1 MQMKVMPKH
10 LLEAWVD
17 RLRQHYRIV
26 GPKSLHGAT
35 VFGEIEHFDDLAMD
49 YSYTVLPAKKYLLP
63 PREEL
68 FQFNAQTMEMEANV
82 ETVPTVIFGLHTCD
96 LHAIM
101 LMDKINYTG
110 FADQHYIARREQI
123 TLVSIECGTPCNA
136 KAFCKDMGTYT
147 LPEHYDVHLTDLGD
161 RYIVDIG
168 SEKGERLF
176 EGCTALWS
184 PLVEDQARLNQ
195 YMAEK
200 WPHFEHKLDFDVTEL
215 PDVLARNSRS
225 PVWDEIGEKCLACGQ
240 CTQVCPTCLC
250 FDVVDEID
258 LNLEKGKRVRVWD
271 SCLLEKFAVV
281 AGGHNFRTARAK
293 RLRHRFFRKGKYQYE
308 AYGVLG
314 CVGCGRCSV
323 ACPVDITPD
332 GTFNALYRLQQLEEA
347 EKLTEAQA

>member
-10 LLEAWVD
+10 LLKAWVD
-17 RLRQHYRIV
+17 HLRSKFRVV
-26 GPKSLHGAT
+26 GPKSQQGQY
-35 VFGEIEHFDDLAMD
+35 VWGDIDDVDDLAID
-49 YSYTVLPAKKYLLP
+49 YSASILPAKKYFLP

-68 FQFNAQTMEMEANV
+68 FQFNAQSMEMSAKIEV
-82 ETVPTVIFGLHTCD
+82 VPTVVFGLHTCD

-101 LMDKINYTG
+101 LMDKVNATG
-110 FADQHYIARREQI
+110 FADQHYMARRRE
-123 TLVSIECGTPCNA
+123 TYLVSIECGTPCTT
-136 KAFCKDMGTYT
+136 KAFCKSMGTYT
-147 LPEHYDVHLTDLGD
+147 LPEEYDVHLTDLGD
-161 RYIVDIG
+161 RYIVDLG

-176 EGCTALWS
+176 EGCSVLWS
-184 PLVEDQARLNQ
+184 PLEDDLKRLNEV
-195 YMAEK
+195 MAEK
-200 WPHFEHKLDFDVTEL
+200 WPRFEHKLDFDVTEL
-215 PDVLARNSRS
+215 PNVLAKTSQS

-240 CTQVCPTCLC
+240 CTQVCPTCFC

-258 LNLEKGKRVRVWD
+258 LNLEKGKRIRVWD

-314 CVGCGRCSV
+314 CVGCGRCST

-332 GTFNALYRLQQLEEA
+332 GTFNALYRLKQLEEA